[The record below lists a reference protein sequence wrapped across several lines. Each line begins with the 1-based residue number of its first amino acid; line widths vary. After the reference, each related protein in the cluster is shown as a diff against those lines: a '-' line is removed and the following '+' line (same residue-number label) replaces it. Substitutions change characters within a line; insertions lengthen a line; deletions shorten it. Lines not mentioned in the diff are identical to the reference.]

1 MIWNLT
7 FGIVRVGGIDSFS
20 PASAWQD
27 SGVEVEIYGTGAR
40 VVTDIESH

>member
-7 FGIVRVGGIDSFS
+7 FGIVRVGGIDSFRRH
-20 PASAWQD
+20 PH
-27 SGVEVEIYGTGAR
+27 GKTPEVEIYGTGAR